1 MGADLGSGLAVAV
14 LDTIP
19 NLVVVLDREGR
30 IVRFNRA
37 FEKATGC
44 TVAEARGRVLW
55 EVFAVP
61 EEAEA
66 VRTAFGSLLAS
77 RAPHQHEN
85 QLRCRDDGQRR
96 LVSWSDA
103 ALLDAA
109 GEVEYVVATG
119 TDVTER
125 HWAEEDLLRTN
136 QALRSLIEAS
146 PLAILVLDRN
156 GIVRVWSPAAERV
169 FGWTRRE
176 VLGRPLLI
184 FPEDR
189 TEEMDRNIR
198 DTFEGKP
205 LSGVE
210 TVRRR
215 KDGSL
220 LDVAIW
226 TSLLRSPQDEPESLL
241 GVIADI
247 SDRKRA
253 EEALRLH
260 AAEVQAASQAKDHFL
275 AVLSHELRTPLTPV
289 LAAVSSLEEDAGLR
303 RDLRDAFTM
312 IRRNIELEARLID
325 DLLDLTRISRGK
337 LELHRQ
343 WVDAWE
349 ILHHAIHICCARE
362 VAVGR
367 LRLELGLTPG
377 DYRVWADGPR
387 LTQVFW
393 NLLSNAVKFT
403 PERGS
408 ITVRSHV
415 EETGGGRWLAV
426 EVSDTG
432 IGIEP
437 ERLSRVFDAFEQ
449 TDRHITRR
457 FGGLG
462 LGLAVSKAILELHG
476 GTLTAASAGRG
487 HGATFTVNLPA
498 GLPRLDLDD
507 TVVDFPSPL
516 SQTILASDRPL
527 RILLVED
534 HADTAEAMADLLDLI
549 GHRVTVAGSVAAA
562 LAAAESAKSEGGFD
576 LVVSDLGLP
585 DGSGL
590 DLMPELVRR
599 HHLRGI
605 ALSGYGMEEDVRK
618 SLAAGFARHLT
629 KPVTLQTLK
638 TALLQVTMET
648 QSR

>member
-1 MGADLGSGLAVAV
+1 MGADLGSGLAIAV

-37 FEKATGC
+37 FEQATGH

-55 EVFAVP
+55 EAFAVP

-77 RAPHQHEN
+77 RAPHRHEN
-85 QLRCRDDGQRR
+85 QLRCGDGQIRR
-96 LVSWSDA
+96 VLWSDA

-136 QALRSLIEAS
+136 LALRSLIEAS
-146 PLAILVLDRN
+146 PLAILALDR
-156 GIVRVWSPAAERV
+156 GGVVRVWSPAAERI

-176 VLGRPLLI
+176 VLGRVVPTL
-184 FPEDR
+184 PEDR
-189 TEEMDRNIR
+189 SEELDRYLR

-220 LDVAIW
+220 VDVAIW
-226 TSLLRSPQDEPESLL
+226 TSLLRNPQDEPESVL

-253 EEALRLH
+253 EEALRRH

-303 RDLRDAFTM
+303 RDLRDTLAM
-312 IRRNIELEARLID
+312 IRRNVELEARLID

-349 ILHHAIHICCARE
+349 ILNHAVHICCARE
-362 VAVGR
+362 VAAGR

-403 PERGS
+403 PDRGS

-415 EETGGGRWLAV
+415 EDKGGGRWLAV

-476 GTLTAASAGRG
+476 GTLAAASAGRG
-487 HGATFTVNLPA
+487 YGATFTVRLPA
-498 GLPRLDLDD
+498 GLPHLDLDD

-516 SQTILASDRPL
+516 RQPVPASEQPL

-534 HADTAEAMADLLDLI
+534 HADTAAAMAALLDLI
-549 GHRVTVAGSVAAA
+549 GHRVTVAGSVTAA
-562 LAAAESAKSEGGFD
+562 LAAADSASTEGGFD

-590 DLMPELVRR
+590 DLMPELARR

-638 TALLQVTMET
+638 TALLQVAAET